1 MIVPD
6 VNLLVYAYDSEAL
19 HHARAKA
26 WWEDLLGRRH
36 PVGIPWVVAL
46 GFVRLMTSRTV
57 MTRPMPAALALTHVR
72 SWLTWPSVDALH
84 PGPRHLD
91 LLAGFDAA
99 GALHSS
105 LVTDAHVAAI
115 ALELGATVHSNDADF
130 GRFPG
135 LHWTN
140 PLSEG

>member
-19 HHARAKA
+19 HHAPARA
-26 WWEDLLGRRH
+26 WWEDLLGRRQ

-46 GFVRLMTSRTV
+46 GFVRLMTSRTA
-57 MTRPMPAALALTHVR
+57 MMRPMPATRALAHVR
-72 SWLTWPSVDALH
+72 SWLAWPSVDALH

-91 LLAGFDAA
+91 VLEAFDAA
-99 GALHSS
+99 GAIQAS
-105 LVTDAHVAAI
+105 LVTAAHVAAI
-115 ALELGATVHSNDADF
+115 AIELGATVHSNDADF

-135 LHWTN
+135 LRWKN
-140 PLSEG
+140 PLREG